1 MAEQVIQPSTRAAAS
16 PLTRAQRW
24 HTFKQGLIFVAGFA
38 TFVVGVFGFV
48 GTLLGDVFYD
58 LRDAVRIVGGI
69 ALVIFGLFTLRIVNL
84 PFLYSDTRRDLGTIG
99 KSVGAARSYLTGMA
113 FAAGWTPCIG
123 PFLGAILTLSVT
135 SELGVRIAL
144 LAAYTLGLGVP
155 FLLVAALADRLVP
168 ALRRVQKYM
177 RAIEIISGI
186 LLIAVGA
193 ALLLGQ
199 ISQLSASLAGASFEL
214 ELQVLGNAA
223 LSIPVAAAAGLLSF
237 LSPCVLPLVPAYIGF
252 IGGVAVNDA
261 TVRQRA

>member
-1 MAEQVIQPSTRAAAS
+1 MAEQVIQPSTRVAAAL
-16 PLTRAQRW
+16 LTRAQRW
-24 HTFKQGLIFVAGFA
+24 HTFKQGLIFVTGFA

-58 LRDAVRIVGGI
+58 LREVVRVVGGI
-69 ALVIFGLFTLRIVNL
+69 ALIVFGLFTLRLINL

-99 KSVGAARSYLTGMA
+99 RGAGAARSYLTGMA

-135 SELGVRIAL
+135 SELGTRIAL
-144 LAAYTLGLGVP
+144 LIAYTLGLGIP
-155 FLLVAALADRLVP
+155 FLMVAALADRTVP
-168 ALRRVQKYM
+168 TLRRVQKHM
-177 RAIEIISGI
+177 RVIEIVSGI
-186 LLIAVGA
+186 LLIGVGA
-193 ALLLGQ
+193 ALLFGQ

-214 ELQVLGNAA
+214 ESQVLGNAA
-223 LSIPVAAAAGLLSF
+223 LSIPVAAVAGLLSF

-261 TVRQRA
+261 MRRQSA